1 MRKKWPPVRDACWAV
16 GFAGVKQGVAGVV
29 VSRVQKAPLV
39 AAGVERV
46 SAFLR
51 MVEVARVLQVVLLSW
66 CKQEK
71 SH

>member
-1 MRKKWPPVRDACWAV
+1 M
-16 GFAGVKQGVAGVV
+16 GFAGVRQGVAGVV
-29 VSRVQKAPLV
+29 VSRAQKVPWV

-51 MVEVARVLQVVLLSW
+51 MVEVARVLQVVLLGS
-66 CKQEK
+66 CKQKK